1 MYNTPTSLTYTRLDK
16 AYDYFNDKL
25 FDKQLPSCL
34 ITMQRKSKAYGYF
47 CGDRFANH
55 ENAKEITDEIALN
68 PSYFAECSAES
79 ILSTLVHEMVHL
91 WQHHFGKRPTRC
103 YHDRQWSAKMKAV
116 GLHPS
121 DTGEFGG
128 KETGSKMSH
137 YIIENGLFYTACASF
152 IETHGTVFYQ
162 DTMTV
167 VTANK
172 STGRIKFS
180 CDGCGLN
187 AWAKPTAVLFCGECN
202 VMLIPAKS

>member
-1 MYNTPTSLTYTRLDK
+1 MG
-16 AYDYFNDKL
+16 YDYFNDKL

-34 ITMQRKSKAYGYF
+34 ITMQRKSRAYGYF
-47 CGDRFANH
+47 CGDRFANR
-55 ENAKEITDEIALN
+55 ENTEEITDEIALN

-91 WQHHFGKRPTRC
+91 WQHHFGTRPTRC
-103 YHDRQWSAKMKAV
+103 YHDRQWSAKMKEI

-137 YIIENGLFYTACASF
+137 YIVENGLFYKVCASF
-152 IETHGTVFYQ
+152 IEMHGTVFYQ
-162 DTMTV
+162 DTTTTV
-167 VTANK
+167 TTATK

-180 CDGCGLN
+180 CDGCSLN

-202 VMLIPAKS
+202 LMLTSAKS